1 MPRHPREK
9 DMNST
14 EFKRRRRQ
22 LMQMMGEK
30 SIAILPTASEQVR
43 NRDVLFPFRPDSDFY
58 YLSGFAEPEAV
69 LVLVPG
75 RKQGEYL
82 LFCREKDPAKE
93 QWDGYRAGLEGAVAD
108 FGADD
113 AFPYGDLDD
122 IMPGLLEQR
131 ERVFYAM
138 GCNSDLDQRVSNW
151 VNQVRC
157 RSRAG
162 AHAPTEFLALDHFL
176 HDMRLYKSRSEV
188 AVMRRAAKL
197 SASAHKHL
205 MQTCRPGMSEAQ
217 LSAHFSFH
225 CQMGGSSELAYP
237 SIVGGG
243 VNACVLHYIDNKDEL
258 KDGDLVLI
266 DAGCEI
272 DCYASDITRTWP
284 VNGAFSEPQRLLYQL
299 CLDAQLAAIKK
310 VRAGNHWNDPHDAA
324 VKVITKG
331 LLKLGLLKGTL
342 AKAIKNESYKKFFM
356 HRTGHWL
363 GMDVHDVGDYKVDGH
378 WRELEPGMVLTIE
391 PGIYVSRGMRGVAK
405 KWQGIGIRIE
415 DDVLVTKGE
424 PDVLTRDVP
433 KSVEEIEALMEAR
446 RP

>member
-1 MPRHPREK
+1 
-9 DMNST
+9 MNST

-22 LMQMMGEK
+22 LMQMMGEN

-82 LFCREKDPAKE
+82 LFCREKDPTKE

-138 GCNSDLDQRVSNW
+138 GCNSEFDQRVSNW

-205 MQTCRPGMSEAQ
+205 MQTCRPGMGEAQ
-217 LSAHFSFH
+217 LAAHFSFH
-225 CQMGGSSELAYP
+225 CQMGGASELAYP

-243 VNACVLHYIDNKDEL
+243 DNACVLHYIDNDDEL

-284 VNGAFSEPQRLLYQL
+284 VNGTFSKPQRQLYQL
-299 CLDAQLAAIKK
+299 CLDAQLAAIAQ
-310 VRAGNHWNDPHDAA
+310 VRPGNHWNDPHDAA
-324 VKVITKG
+324 VKVVTKG

-378 WRELEPGMVLTIE
+378 WRVLEPGMVLTIE
-391 PGIYVSRGMRGVAK
+391 PGIYVARGMRGVAK

-415 DDVLVTKGE
+415 DDVLVTKAE

-433 KSVEEIEALMEAR
+433 KSVEDIEALMAR
-446 RP
+446 PT